1 MIQRSVL
8 AEPGNQALHHVHDK
22 LTVCRCQPGKKVM
35 EPAGLVL
42 RAGALGQQVG
52 CFAVED
58 SCQLDQTLMMILGRT
73 DLNNRLACN
82 Q

>member
-42 RAGALGQQVG
+42 RAGAPSVSRS
-52 CFAVED
+52 AV
-58 SCQLDQTLMMILGRT
+58 SQLKIVASSTR
-73 DLNNRLACN
+73 RS
-82 Q
+82 